1 MFFFQFY
8 CPLLAH
14 QALATTRV
22 TLSPVV
28 GGPNDIMALSSMTK
42 DRRFSGQGSDT
53 DIITS
58 SARAYVSALNKLL
71 SWTMRRRA
79 AIDTQVNGQM
89 GNAIPGPAPA
99 PTIV

>member
-1 MFFFQFY
+1 
-8 CPLLAH
+8 
-14 QALATTRV
+14 
-22 TLSPVV
+22 
-28 GGPNDIMALSSMTK
+28 MTK

-79 AIDTQVNGQM
+79 AAANIDTVNGRV
-89 GNAIPGPAPA
+89 GNAVPGPIAA
-99 PTIV
+99 PTIVA